1 VRVYRFGNFTLNCE
15 TRQLLRES
23 ESLHV
28 SPKAFRLLELLI
40 NAAPRALSK
49 AELQDG
55 LWPDTFVVE
64 ANLQHL
70 IGELRTAL
78 ADDPRRPRYLRTV
91 HGFGYAFQATA
102 ASPASRPSTVLCRLR
117 WESGRVT
124 LSEGEHTIGR
134 DATADVVL
142 DSVHVSRRHARIRL
156 YDGEVTIED
165 LGSKNGTFVRDQRV
179 DGTVKL
185 GDRDHLRFGGLEVG
199 VRISGESASTET
211 VLIDLQRRASA
222 R

>member
-1 VRVYRFGNFTLNCE
+1 MYRFGNVTVNCE

-23 ESLHV
+23 TAVHV
-28 SPKAFRLLELLI
+28 SPKAFRLLELLVT
-40 NAAPRALSK
+40 AAPRALSK
-49 AELQDG
+49 AELQDC

-70 IGELRTAL
+70 ISELRTVL
-78 ADDPRRPRYLRTV
+78 VDDPRRPRYLRTV
-91 HGFGYAFQATA
+91 HGFGYAFQAT
-102 ASPASRPSTVLCRLR
+102 PTHTPTRPSPSSVLCRLR

-134 DATADVVL
+134 DPTADVVL

-179 DGTVKL
+179 DGTVEL
-185 GDRDHLRFGGLEVG
+185 GDRDHLRFGGLEVDI
-199 VRISGESASTET
+199 RISSHTASTET
-211 VLIDLQRRASA
+211 IRLDFQRRSHA